1 MPNGGRRDRMNTAE
15 DGLPLP
21 QRYWA
26 ILNLAVGLA
35 LSVLDSAIANIALPA
50 IAKEIHANP
59 ADSIWIINA
68 YQLAVVISLLPF
80 ASLGDIFGYRRI
92 YIIGL
97 VVFTGAALVSSLS
110 HSLTMLTLGRALQG
124 LGAAGMMS
132 VNTAL
137 VRFTYPRRQLGRGIA
152 MVSVVVSISSAAGP
166 SVAAAILAVASWPW
180 LFAINVPIGLVAFV
194 MSLRLLPYNPPSDH
208 RFDLVSALLCAFAF
222 ALLIS
227 GINGIGHHHPALL
240 VLVEFAGALFVGYVL
255 VRRQNALT
263 MPLLPIDL
271 FKRPIFALSVATS
284 ICTFVAQG
292 IVFVAL
298 PFYFQDVIGRS
309 QVETG
314 LLITPWPVTVAMIA
328 PIAGRLADRYPA
340 GILGAIGLT
349 VLSLGF
355 VLVALLPAEPGDG
368 NIIWRIIVCG
378 LGFGF
383 FQSPNNRAIVSSAP
397 RERSGGA
404 GAIQS
409 TARLLGQTIGAALV
423 ALVFGYAGPTGETSP
438 VVAILL
444 AALFSA
450 VAAVASV
457 SCLLGFVSRPRASR
471 APVSL
476 LPKATKEGVTVRSPP

>member
-1 MPNGGRRDRMNTAE
+1 MNTAE

-457 SCLLGFVSRPRASR
+457 SRLLGFVSRPRASR